1 MKLITFLGS
10 VIKSIFS
17 TLWEFLKHIILLLLL
32 GVVFIVL
39 FIWGLYY
46 SITYKPAIEFTSLRI
61 IVIVVLVLLNFVLI
75 YPLMKIF
82 RKHYYIMGF
91 ITASVSFFVTLVL
104 SELIFKA
111 LGI

>member
-1 MKLITFLGS
+1 M
-10 VIKSIFS
+10 
-17 TLWEFLKHIILLLLL
+17 LL

-46 SITYKPAIEFTSLRI
+46 SITYKPAIEFTTLRI
-61 IVIVVLVLLNFVLI
+61 VVIIVLVLLNFVVI
-75 YPLMKIF
+75 YSLMKVF

-91 ITASVSFFVTLVL
+91 ITASVSLFITLVL
-104 SELIFKA
+104 SEYVFKA